1 MSLDKCLRSCLRLWG
16 RRPVIFAV
24 TIGVL
29 SLGTAPPTFG
39 QLPINREGLT
49 ATVGRGVIVEA
60 VSKNSQAEKAGI
72 RTGDVL
78 LNWSRGDADGA
89 IDSPFDL
96 PHIRFEQA
104 PRGLVTVEGLR
115 GNQQRRW
122 RLGSDAWGIASRP
135 NFSEPLLSMYSEGQA
150 LLAAGKPIEAA
161 DRWQMAATAAL
172 KCGTSWLGPWFLSR
186 AGQVLFDADQWD
198 AVDEAYRKATQAVP
212 DPGPIVQAELF
223 RQWAAGFNYR
233 DDLVNAEKYYGQVL
247 LEWQKLGS
255 KTMAVSNAL
264 LQLANVELELGE
276 LDKAEKY
283 LRQAFLLAQ
292 ALAPSSYQAT
302 LILADLGVL
311 FEERGELSKAEEY
324 YLKGLAHE
332 QRFFPGSLH
341 LAHTLAAL
349 GTLAHQRGDFG
360 TAEAYYRRALAIATK
375 LDRESLDVAQIL
387 SDLSECILARHDSQR
402 AEAYEEHALSIR

>member
-1 MSLDKCLRSCLRLWG
+1 MSLDKCLRSCLRLWD

-39 QLPINREGLT
+39 QSPINREGLT

-89 IDSPFDL
+89 IDSPFEL
-96 PHIRFEQA
+96 PHIRFEHA

-115 GNQQRRW
+115 GNQRRRW

-172 KCGTSWLGPWFLSR
+172 QCGISWLGPWLLSR

-198 AVDEAYRKATQAVP
+198 AVDDTYRKATQVLP
-212 DPGPIVQAELF
+212 DPGPIVKAELF
-223 RQWAAGFNYR
+223 RQWAAGSNYR
-233 DDLVNAEKYYGQVL
+233 DDLVNAEKHYNEVL
-247 LEWQKLGS
+247 LEWQQLGDN
-255 KTMAVSNAL
+255 TMAVSNARA
-264 LQLANVELELGE
+264 QLADIDLRLGE
-276 LDKAEKY
+276 LDKAEQH
-283 LRQAFLLAQ
+283 LRQASNLAEK
-292 ALAPSSYQAT
+292 LAPTSYQSVMIFAN
-302 LILADLGVL
+302 LG
-311 FEERGELSKAEEY
+311 
-324 YLKGLAHE
+324 
-332 QRFFPGSLH
+332 
-341 LAHTLAAL
+341 
-349 GTLAHQRGDFG
+349 
-360 TAEAYYRRALAIATK
+360 
-375 LDRESLDVAQIL
+375 
-387 SDLSECILARHDSQR
+387 
-402 AEAYEEHALSIR
+402 